1 VEEINGHFRF
11 FVKSMGYTLA
21 NEERS
26 RKVGECGS
34 VGRGSA
40 VMK

>member
-1 VEEINGHFRF
+1 MV
-11 FVKSMGYTLA
+11 VAYLLA
-21 NEERS
+21 YYIERS